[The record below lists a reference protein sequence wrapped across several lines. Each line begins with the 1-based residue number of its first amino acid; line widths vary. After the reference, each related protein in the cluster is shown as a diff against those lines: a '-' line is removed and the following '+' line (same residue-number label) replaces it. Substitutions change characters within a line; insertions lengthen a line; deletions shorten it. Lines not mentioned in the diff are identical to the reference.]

1 MFFPVTSI
9 NAGNVFIFAHHY
21 TANGWLLTTVLEIQ
35 ALLQELIQAC
45 IIQQIYIEYQVSVNM
60 LRTGWAFSVE

>member
-35 ALLQELIQAC
+35 ALLQELIIDGRHNREQP
-45 IIQQIYIEYQVSVNM
+45 QM
-60 LRTGWAFSVE
+60 FSNREVVT